1 LTSVTRIAWPLLP
14 WSDCGSDD
22 ALLLLPVPDVLLG
35 PEVPGV
41 DSDMGVLELLLELL
55 LELGEVELADVD
67 PLGLVLDAELV
78 LLAASHVPFTSILWP
93 T

>member
-22 ALLLLPVPDVLLG
+22 ALLLLPVPDVLLEL
-35 PEVPGV
+35 EVLGV
-41 DSDMGVLELLLELL
+41 DSDIGVLELLLVLPL
-55 LELGEVELADVD
+55 ALGDVELAEVD
-67 PLGLVLDAELV
+67 PLGLVLDAELM
-78 LLAASHVPFTSILWP
+78 LPPFSHVPLTSTLWP